1 MTDPEPKPRD
11 MTRQNESPGSESR
24 PQDQTASEPQEP
36 CHLGFVFAFTQEAGG
51 LIDRLAGGIDIAG
64 AGFTVREGGLAGR
77 RVAVIVSG
85 AGRKAA
91 ARATEILIAG
101 HAPKCVISSGFAGGL
116 AENIARGDI
125 VIASDLIDAQGAQ
138 ATIDVPSSLAELAT
152 TSPSPDSK
160 QPLVHIGRAIT
171 VDQIVSTP
179 EAKRQLAREHNAIAV
194 DMESLAVAQ
203 TCSQHNTPFLAIRI
217 ISDAAGDTLPAEVT
231 NLVSQK
237 SLAGQLG
244 ALTGAL
250 FKRPS
255 SIKDIYKLKEDALLA
270 SDNLAKFLESTSRN
284 WKIHGPR
291 SIANIRW

>member
-1 MTDPEPKPRD
+1 MSDPQPTP
-11 MTRQNESPGSESR
+11 QNLTPQEAGERSDSR
-24 PQDQTASEPQEP
+24 TQNQAEDKHQEP

-64 AGFTVREGGLAGR
+64 AGFTIREGGLAGR
-77 RVAVIVSG
+77 RVAIIVSG

-91 ARATEILIAG
+91 ASATEILIAG

-125 VIASDLIDAQGAQ
+125 VIANELIDAQGAQ
-138 ATIDVPSSLAELAT
+138 ATIDLPSSLAELT
-152 TSPSPDSK
+152 TTAASPDNK
-160 QPLVHIGRAIT
+160 QPRVHIGRAIT

-179 EAKRQLAREHNAIAV
+179 EAKRQLSQQHNAIAV

-217 ISDAAGDTLPAEVT
+217 VSDAANDTLPAEVT

-270 SDNLAKFLESTSRN
+270 SDKLAKFLES
-284 WKIHGPR
+284 
-291 SIANIRW
+291 IAPKLAR